1 MLTKSDKKKMILR
14 IFFKLVHKTK
24 KAYTYSSFWEKA
36 KSHLSKEMPSHIC
49 EQYFREMVKSGHIVL
64 THQENKPTPMVFTKQ
79 QFVPRKV
86 QLEQN
91 ERSWLTFKEKEE
103 IQKKSSDSEHYLSIG
118 SFSTRNESFSLLENY
133 AHDYFKTHHQP
144 MTAKELT
151 SFILSNTVS
160 DTYIYQTILD
170 AIKCA
175 RSQSFFQNVYP
186 SNHLSTERY
195 FIPKNIDIKEL
206 SNEWLTG
213 KERSAIWEKEA
224 EEQQEVSKFEPDIYK
239 DLLKMERYDVYLFAK
254 LCRLTSFPKE
264 SLLTIKV
271 ANIFLDQK
279 QMVVPITLN
288 DQLFHTIF
296 LLDEGTISILQS
308 WLEKRKTYS
317 NSNSPYLFITKRLEY
332 MKHPD
337 PLMNVF
343 RKLAKT
349 YGFFSNTQYR
359 EWNTPYW
366 KQNFID
372 QKVIRLTRELDHPTL
387 SWFKDIE
394 KTS

>member
-1 MLTKSDKKKMILR
+1 MLTKNDKKKMILR

-36 KSHLSKEMPSHIC
+36 KPILSKEIPSHIC
-49 EQYFREMVKSGHIVL
+49 EQYFREMVKSEHIVL
-64 THQENKPTPMVFTKQ
+64 THQKNQPTSMVFTKQ

-91 ERSWLTFKEKEE
+91 ERSWLTFTEKEE
-103 IQKKSSDSEHYLSIG
+103 IQKKSSNSKRYLSIG
-118 SFSTRNESFSLLENY
+118 AFSTRNESFSLLENY

-144 MTAKELT
+144 MTAKELA
-151 SFILSNTVS
+151 SFILSNNIS
-160 DTYIYQTILD
+160 DTYTHQTILD

-175 RSQSFFQNVYP
+175 RSQSFFQNVFP
-186 SNHLSTERY
+186 SNHLSTERH
-195 FIPKNIDIKEL
+195 FIPKNIDTKAL
-206 SNEWLTG
+206 PNGWLTG
-213 KERSAIWEKEA
+213 KERSEIWKKGIED
-224 EEQQEVSKFEPDIYK
+224 QQEVSKFEQNIYK
-239 DLLKMERYDVYLFAK
+239 KLLEMERYDVYLFAK

-264 SLLTIKV
+264 SLLNIKV
-271 ANIFLDQK
+271 ADIFLDQK
-279 QMVVPITLN
+279 QMVVPISLN

-296 LLDEGTISILQS
+296 LLDEGTLSMLQM

-317 NSNSPYLFITKRLEY
+317 TSNSPYLFITKRLEY

-359 EWNTPYW
+359 EWGTAYW
-366 KQNFID
+366 RQDFIE

-394 KTS
+394 KMS

>member
-1 MLTKSDKKKMILR
+1 MLTKNEKKKVMLR

-24 KAYTYSSFWEKA
+24 KAYTYLSFWEKA
-36 KSHLSKEMPSHIC
+36 KPHLSNEIPSHIC

-64 THQENKPTPMVFTKQ
+64 THQKNQPTPMVFMKQ
-79 QFVPRKV
+79 KFIPRKV
-86 QLEQN
+86 ELEPN
-91 ERSWLTFKEKEE
+91 ERSWLTLKEK
-103 IQKKSSDSEHYLSIG
+103 QKHASNSKRYLSIG
-118 SFSTRNESFSLLENY
+118 SFSTRNESFSLLEDY
-133 AHDYFKTHHQP
+133 ANDYFKTYHQP
-144 MTAKELT
+144 MTSKKLA
-151 SFILSNTVS
+151 SFILLNNTS
-160 DTYIYQTILD
+160 DVQTYQTILD
-170 AIKCA
+170 ALKCA
-175 RSQSFFQNVYP
+175 RSQSIFQNVYP
-186 SNHLSTERY
+186 SKPLSTEQY

-206 SNEWLTG
+206 SNEWLTV
-213 KERSAIWEKEA
+213 KERSAIWSKEA
-224 EEQQEVSKFEPDIYK
+224 DEQQQSSQFEPDIYK

-271 ANIFLDQK
+271 ADIFLDQK

-317 NSNSPYLFITKRLEY
+317 TSNSPYLFITKRLEY

-359 EWNTPYW
+359 EWGTPYW
-366 KQNFID
+366 RQDFIE

-394 KTS
+394 KMS